1 MAKIDQDSKWIRMDS
16 EDFDRLVGQIYDTA
30 LAPEK
35 LPETLAALT
44 RWLDGDTCH
53 LVGWDGLSGA
63 PLLSATIGFDE
74 GIGPDYAAHYAAIDP
89 RRLIAERRFSTGE
102 LLLCHEHFDA
112 RFVSSSE
119 FFQDYLLPIGVHY
132 TLASTLI
139 NNERQLV
146 QIAFQRCVGHEHFSP
161 HEAYYLDRLI
171 PHLQRA
177 IALMLRCNEQHQ
189 QSIFM
194 PGGLA
199 TTPLALI
206 AVDRAGRLLYCNPSG
221 DALLGE
227 GEVIRLRDGLVCL
240 GKGSRKS
247 SSEDLAD
254 AISKTARSGRPLN
267 LLLGN
272 NKHPHRLYSLT
283 LTAMPKQGTMPA
295 LASVSE
301 VSGVLCILAPLDRR
315 RVATIRQLIELLG
328 LTPAEARLARALANG
343 ESLED
348 YARESDLRLPT
359 VKTQLRSVFA
369 KTACDRQA
377 SLIRLITAIPP
388 VRDGG

>member
-1 MAKIDQDSKWIRMDS
+1 MMVDS
-16 EDFDRLVGQIYDTA
+16 EVFDRLVGQFYDAA

-35 LPETLAALT
+35 LPDTLAALT

-53 LVGWDGLSGA
+53 LVGWDGRSGA
-63 PLLSATIGFDE
+63 PLLSATIGFEE

-89 RRLIAERRFSTGE
+89 RRLIAEQKLATGE

-112 RFVSSSE
+112 RFVSRSE

-139 NNERQLV
+139 DDEARVV
-146 QIAFQRCVGHEHFSP
+146 QIAFQRYLGHERFSP
-161 HEAYYLDRLI
+161 REAYYLDRLI

-177 IALMLRCNEQHQ
+177 IALMLRCNDQHQ

-194 PGGLA
+194 ASGLA
-199 TTPLALI
+199 ATSLALI

-221 DALLGE
+221 DALLRE
-227 GEVIRLRDGLVCL
+227 GEVIRLRDGYLCL

-247 SSEDLAD
+247 GSEDLAN
-254 AISKTARSGRPLN
+254 AISETARSGRPLN

-272 NKHPHRLYSLT
+272 HKHLQRRYSLT
-283 LTAMPKQGTMPA
+283 LTAIPRQETMPA
-295 LASVSE
+295 LASVS
-301 VSGVLCILAPLDRR
+301 VTSGVLCVLAPLDRR
-315 RVATIRQLIELLG
+315 RVATTRQLIELLG
-328 LTPAEARLARALANG
+328 LSAAEARLARALASG

-359 VKTQLRSVFA
+359 VKTQLRSIFA

-377 SLIRLITAIPP
+377 SLMRLITAIPP
-388 VRDGG
+388 VRDDG